1 MISIS
6 GFDWFIVGVYLAVT
20 LGIGFYFTS
29 KVRNTTDYFL
39 AGRSLG
45 AFPIACSIAATVI
58 GGAAMFGRTG
68 IIYSKGLAGVSV
80 ALPYLLGMVIMGFVF
95 PRISQIGIKNNIA
108 TLPALFGFRY
118 GRGVQFIIGLFCAA
132 GMGASVAT
140 QIAGCATVFTLMGGG
155 AVFLS
160 DCGSN
165 HYCNLCSI
173 YFLLRSF

>member
-6 GFDWFIVGVYLAVT
+6 AFDWVIIAVYMSVMI
-20 LGIGFYFTS
+20 GIGFHFTR
-29 KVRNTTDYFL
+29 KVKNTTDYFL

-80 ALPYLLGMVIMGFVF
+80 ALPYLLGMVVMGFVF
-95 PRISQIGIKNNIA
+95 PIISKIGIINKIE

-118 GRGVQFIIGLFCAA
+118 GKGTQFIIGLFCAL
-132 GMGASVAT
+132 GMGTSVAT
-140 QIAGCATVFTLMGGG
+140 QIAGCASVFSLMGGG
-155 AVFLS
+155 ALT
-160 DCGSN
+160 
-165 HYCNLCSI
+165 L
-173 YFLLRSF
+173 